1 MKQAFLIPIVSSLL
15 LILIGL
21 MLLPIE
27 YPS

>member
-15 LILIGL
+15 LVLIEL